1 MSLLIVCIVVIVLL
15 ILVWMLVDSAPFG
28 DQRLKWVLKA
38 LACLVAIIVIIQ
50 RSGLVSG

>member
-1 MSLLIVCIVVIVLL
+1 MPLIILCVVVIVLL
-15 ILVWMLVDSAPFG
+15 ILAWMLIDSAPFG

-38 LACLVAIIVIIQ
+38 LACLVAVLVILQ